1 MTSIAAWAGVDSR
14 GLSSLYIASDS
25 RISWTGRKRSSWD
38 QGRKVFACYSK
49 PHIFGYWGDILFPVL
64 ALPVLVD
71 RIDRGFLASADQD
84 GHASIYQAI
93 RRLWEGYP
101 AGLDFSIVHGLRIGD
116 TMSSRFSLAVMTY
129 RGGTWS
135 TQSLDM
141 PGKSALLLSEG
152 SGKWAVRRAY
162 REWQES
168 HSANTSRAV
177 FSAFCESITS
187 QSDSYTG
194 GAPQLAGLYRIGSGR
209 LFGIVHAGQRY
220 FAGSVLTGAERLD
233 GVEWRNN
240 LFEIADG
247 ETKRRLSGA
256 QAHKPR

>member
-1 MTSIAAWAGVDSR
+1 VTSIAAWAGVDSR

-25 RISWTGRKRSSWD
+25 RISWTGPPRPSWD

-49 PHIFGYWGDILFPVL
+49 PHIFGYWGEVLFPAL
-64 ALPVLVD
+64 ALPVVVD
-71 RIDRGFLASADQD
+71 RIDRGFLADAGQD
-84 GHASIYQAI
+84 GNASIYQAI

-101 AGLDFSIVHGLRIGD
+101 ADQDFSLVHGLRIGD
-116 TMSSRFSLAVMTY
+116 NMNSRFSLSVMAC
-129 RGGTWS
+129 RAGTWS
-135 TQSLDM
+135 TRSFDM
-141 PGKSALLLSEG
+141 PDRSTLLLSEG
-152 SGKWAVRRAY
+152 SGKWAVRKAY
-162 REWQES
+162 REWQKS

-187 QSDSYTG
+187 HSDSYTG

-220 FAGSVLTGAERLD
+220 FAGAVLTGAEQLD

-247 ETKRRLSGA
+247 KTKRRLSGT
-256 QAHKPR
+256 QAHEPR